1 MNEKTIIRAAATFIE
16 SFRVSVKQARKVI
29 ADRNFLIQLSAEDL
43 VLSDYELNE
52 DNIHTYY
59 DSYKIFERRIMN
71 RAPVPYTSYRAEFLK
86 TINTSP
92 RLNRYTSKK
101 IRQAHN
107 NEYFNTHGAKR
118 NTLFN
123 MFDYEETGNTIANW
137 PSKKLKAGSKIAE
150 RTIRDYKHNLKT
162 NREQLFEDAVQYAEI
177 MIIDANRRTKIE
189 KKIQNDEKLSK
200 IPGSIMKEAEERLQG
215 TITREEL
222 ESLIEKSNKASL
234 IHKVMKNTINGGY
247 EYYTLNPEKSIDE
260 NVHCLLYDIRNE
272 EERYRKTH
280 KPLEIEE
287 VDNDP
292 VMDREI
298 ANDPSNTLVDDIQQE
313 TGRKSDDSSWE
324 NDRCSASNSNTDHS
338 FAESNSFASLRAPY
352 RSNYVNDAFGGLV
365 TTLYDGLRVHVAKLS
380 HEDKEQRKPIQLF
393 G

>member
-1 MNEKTIIRAAATFIE
+1 MNEKTIVRAATFLE
-16 SFRVSVKQARKVI
+16 AFRLSVKQARKVI

-43 VLSDYELNE
+43 ILCDYELNE
-52 DNIHTYY
+52 DNIKTYY

-71 RAPVPYTSYRAEFLK
+71 REPVPYTSYRAEFLK

-92 RLNRYTSKK
+92 RLNRYTAKK
-101 IRQAHN
+101 VRQQHN
-107 NEYFNTHGAKR
+107 NEYFNTHGARR

-150 RTIRDYKHNLKT
+150 RTIRDYKHALKT

-177 MIIDANRRTKIE
+177 MLIDANRRTKIE
-189 KKIQNDEKLSK
+189 KKIQNDERLSK

-215 TITREEL
+215 TITREDL
-222 ESLIEKSNKASL
+222 ESLIEKSNKGSL
-234 IHKVMKNTINGGY
+234 IYKVLKNTIKGEY

-272 EERYRKTH
+272 EERYRRTR

-292 VMDREI
+292 VMDRVNYREATI
-298 ANDPSNTLVDDIQQE
+298 EDQE
-313 TGRKSDDSSWE
+313 RTTTGSEDMIEDREATIDDDSIS
-324 NDRCSASNSNTDHS
+324 NMGSYSDMGNCSAS
-338 FAESNSFASLRAPY
+338 FRAPY

-365 TTLYDGLRVHVAKLS
+365 TTLYDGVRVHVAKLS
-380 HEDKEQRKPIQLF
+380 HEDKEQRKPIQLL

>member
-1 MNEKTIIRAAATFIE
+1 MNEKTIIKAAATFIE
-16 SFRVSVKQARKVI
+16 AFRLSVKQARKVI
-29 ADRNFLIQLSAEDL
+29 VDRNFLIQLSAEDL

-71 RAPVPYTSYRAEFLK
+71 REPVPYTSYRAEFLK

-92 RLNRYTSKK
+92 RLNRYTAKK
-101 IRQAHN
+101 ERQQHN

-123 MFDYEETGNTIANW
+123 MFNYEETGNTIANW

-150 RTIRDYKHNLKT
+150 RTLRDYKHNLKT
-162 NREQLFEDAVQYAEI
+162 NREQLFEEAVQYAEI
-177 MIIDANRRTKIE
+177 MLIDACRRTKLE

-200 IPGSIMKEAEERLQG
+200 IPCTIMKEAEERLQG
-215 TITREEL
+215 TISRNEL

-234 IHKVMKNTINGGY
+234 IHKVMKKAVKEEH
-247 EYYTLNPEKSIDE
+247 EYYTLNPEKSIEE
-260 NVHCLLYDIRNE
+260 NVHCLLWDIRKE
-272 EERYRKTH
+272 EERYRKTR
-280 KPLEIEE
+280 KPLEIDE
-287 VDNDP
+287 VDNGP

-298 ANDPSNTLVDDIQQE
+298 ANDPSNTLANDIQQE
-313 TGRKSDDSSWE
+313 AGRNSDDSCWE
-324 NDRCSASNSNTDHS
+324 NDRCSDSISNTGS
-338 FAESNSFASLRAPY
+338 CSASLRAPY
-352 RSNYVNDAFGGLV
+352 RSNYVNDAFGGLA
-365 TTLYDGLRVHVAKLS
+365 TMLYDGLRVHVAKLS
-380 HEDKEQRKPIQLF
+380 HEDKEQRKPLQIF